1 MTFDTLKKTIKKIK
15 ELEKELTG
23 SNKLNLLA
31 KWRPIDHIIDWYFFQ
46 SEKEVRPGLLVFI
59 FPLFLFAFVC
69 FFPLFVFLYCSFIKS
84 KITDA
89 NKLEWFKLKWFFSIA
104 KLILFV
110 YFCVFTLHLFSYII
124 KNRKE
129 KIIYKKRFFI
139 SLSISFDNISSLSV
153 VLLIKMWVKTG

>member
-31 KWRPIDHIIDWYFFQ
+31 KWRPIDHMIDWYFLQ
-46 SEKEVRPGLLVFI
+46 SEKEVRAGLLIFI

-110 YFCVFTLHLFSYII
+110 YFVSPLYIYFHISLKTEKKKSFT
-124 KNRKE
+124 R
-129 KIIYKKRFFI
+129 KRFFF
-139 SLSISFDNISSLSV
+139 SLSFSFGNISALSF
-153 VLLIKMWVKTG
+153 VLLIKMSMKTG